1 MSNVFIPTNPHD
13 KILTDAER
21 QKWES
26 DLDNKKDDFPY
37 IALTKA
43 QLKLLKQART
53 DAVLITAHNENDADV
68 LCGHSFAYCLVN
80 GEKRGL
86 IARQRGANYLAYAQK
101 ENSQA
106 WSITARDCLVAAMC
120 RLLHKSSGENTK
132 IKGGVPNV
140 KKQNPRPV
148 L

>member
-53 DAVLITAHNENDADV
+53 DAVLITAHNENDAA
-68 LCGHSFAYCLVN
+68 G
-80 GEKRGL
+80 
-86 IARQRGANYLAYAQK
+86 IQRWA
-101 ENSQA
+101 
-106 WSITARDCLVAAMC
+106 
-120 RLLHKSSGENTK
+120 
-132 IKGGVPNV
+132 V
-140 KKQNPRPV
+140 KKCPAQCCSIERDGGTNLRLRYV
-148 L
+148 SCGYFSTGERKRQ

>member
-43 QLKLLKQART
+43 QLKLLKQ
-53 DAVLITAHNENDADV
+53 E
-68 LCGHSFAYCLVN
+68 LV
-80 GEKRGL
+80 
-86 IARQRGANYLAYAQK
+86 
-101 ENSQA
+101 
-106 WSITARDCLVAAMC
+106 
-120 RLLHKSSGENTK
+120 
-132 IKGGVPNV
+132 
-140 KKQNPRPV
+140 
-148 L
+148 

>member
-43 QLKLLKQART
+43 QLKLLFQSTRP
-53 DAVLITAHNENDADV
+53 I
-68 LCGHSFAYCLVN
+68 
-80 GEKRGL
+80 
-86 IARQRGANYLAYAQK
+86 RGA
-101 ENSQA
+101 
-106 WSITARDCLVAAMC
+106 TAKMHNLCSAFLQQQ
-120 RLLHKSSGENTK
+120 T
-132 IKGGVPNV
+132 IKA
-140 KKQNPRPV
+140 
-148 L
+148 

>member
-53 DAVLITAHNENDADV
+53 DAVLIAYITCHIRRIPTRQQPLHYAH
-68 LCGHSFAYCLVN
+68 FAAPPCISIKYSKKDPTKSLKKVFV
-80 GEKRGL
+80 GSLLYGFL
-86 IARQRGANYLAYAQK
+86 I
-101 ENSQA
+101 
-106 WSITARDCLVAAMC
+106 WSAIFW
-120 RLLHKSSGENTK
+120 
-132 IKGGVPNV
+132 
-140 KKQNPRPV
+140 
-148 L
+148 

>member
-43 QLKLLKQART
+43 QLKLLKQAQT
-53 DAVLITAHNENDADV
+53 DAVLITAHNENDADA
-68 LCGHSFAYCLVN
+68 LCGHRFAYCLVN

-106 WSITARDCLVAAMC
+106 WSITARDCLVATIGAVC
-120 RLLHKSSGENTK
+120 GFLLNCLFSG
-132 IKGGVPNV
+132 
-140 KKQNPRPV
+140 
-148 L
+148 

>member
-68 LCGHSFAYCLVN
+68 LCCHSFAYCLVT
-80 GEKRGL
+80 
-86 IARQRGANYLAYAQK
+86 INYLEGHK
-101 ENSQA
+101 MLCEEENHAILIRERLKSEVLSLTDSQA
-106 WSITARDCLVAAMC
+106 EYVLWRLECL
-120 RLLHKSSGENTK
+120 LQEEN
-132 IKGGVPNV
+132 
-140 KKQNPRPV
+140 
-148 L
+148 